1 MLSYLWEKDGVYY
14 GIDGSQYND
23 VPSAQEISS
32 LQTFAKQFVN
42 DRAGYEALF
51 NQYIAP
57 VLGRSMTDED
67 FNPDTSCRINI
78 CNVSATVGREGTQR
92 VVNVTTTLTD
102 NGCYDI
108 SFAFPDL
115 TGSGNLGRSVAY
127 CDRPLDNTEPI
138 DFNKGTHIYTGVLFS
153 SNLTVDANNKQKYAW
168 FVTGGSE
175 SGVIPI
181 STYVT
186 YAFIRTSSEPAT
198 PVGGTYANPGQGIEP
213 WSLTVDNGNPQ
224 VPVWM
229 SIGRFQ
235 DDNQGHTGA
244 TWEAP
249 TRMMDTSVL
258 QTEWANDSDADGF
271 YEDYVQGLSVLPDLN
286 EYVNETGGTDMDSW
300 EDFVADNEY
309 GNWVDTLTDAKYMA
323 YCTRN
328 NGVWGQWT
336 VVKVVGED
344 GSDGKSAY
352 PPATI
357 FATLNEGA
365 IAAAPNGGTYDSNY
379 VVRGVTPNYWS
390 QNNQS
395 ESGKITWLST
405 GIFNGLSFTW
415 TNPLRITGENG
426 EDGTDGESREFIYRR
441 FESTQA
447 LTDYVNSGVLDP
459 YLTWDSPISSAGTA
473 EYQTDNFTPL
483 DWEDN
488 PVGVSDTMRI
498 EACCTRTKREIGGVV
513 KWDVFTEPFVWSSW
527 GENGIDGDGVEY
539 IFCSTATADED
550 EDPDTGEITEIFPT
564 SEATYP
570 PLNFATASTE
580 TLAQNSLFRGWFDD
594 ETAMRIIYDY
604 YQMSGFVPDGGWDL
618 VTLRTIARKY
628 MEDPSDAY
636 LQEIINSFD
645 WDWTDNPVDVT
656 REYPYEWV
664 SMRRFK
670 KGDKVFGETTNTT
683 KVWEEFS
690 IPKLWAK
697 YSKDGESSFK
707 AFAFT
712 RTNVD
717 ISDMPV
723 TGGTYNDPVPGDPVQ
738 HKIRYNNIDYY
749 FYDSVPADS
758 QNKTIWVTTCMFAL
772 STDGETHVWSSPQ
785 RMSDST
791 DFDVEW
797 STDDLT
803 QGQIDRV
810 KGDAARLGV
819 GETDEHWRLRMSE
832 GTNASHW
839 QGNGDDAIYM
849 ATATLKDGAWSTW
862 TVSKIKGETGDGI
875 SASTNFY
882 ITGATT
888 DEATIIHKYDV
899 VTSANTYDNAITVAQ
914 QQGFVDE
921 PIPTENLPQ
930 GVIEWCFTLLGYTDG
945 TFSTLPITTYVN
957 TKIVNDITTLS
968 NVFGAASIDSQP
980 GVFLREFIA
989 VAEYVDD
996 SNNVNYSSVQPRL
1009 LNSAEDSGV
1018 LFGDGL
1024 VGETEPGE
1032 NTRPD
1037 ETIVPGNG
1045 EQTLENGEE
1054 TNSEIGGSET
1064 EFNGNVEPTGDDGV
1078 IESGNE
1084 GQQTGEQVQP
1094 GGDEVIEGG
1103 DNTGTSTSE
1112 EEIVPGGGDGHA
1124 ETGEGEVITGE
1135 DTVGGSS
1142 SGQDDGS
1149 GTTIRPDD
1157 GSGQL
1162 NGGDDISNDDISGSD
1177 EGSNTTIGDDT
1188 GSQTGG
1194 NSQSGGNTV
1203 SGGNVRVKA
1212 FINATDKWYDSDGS
1226 KGRLMFASGIDSLG
1240 QTADTSGHIDMS
1252 TFSAT
1257 TKIWENGLLECK
1269 NANVEGEINTTSGR
1283 FGNNKAAFIIN
1294 ENGIIGTVTEA
1305 GTPQTFMSLTNTG
1318 ATFSGEIHADSGSFG
1333 NATTKLSI
1341 NDKGIIGTTITN
1353 DNLETTFMSLT
1364 NTGAT
1369 FSGKMNLDYG
1379 KIGPLGVDVESGI
1392 TFPNRMLLDEG
1403 ERLKFRIDNNGFL
1416 TSDYLV
1422 TAATSDSEFII
1433 TSSGITSTRHE
1444 DSGGGY
1450 LKSYFGSFTED
1461 GACFS
1466 SRTDVPS
1473 YYLYD
1478 ETHLFGDASDGL
1490 SDAGFMYLKARVSK
1504 TTNKTFYFGQSHH
1517 EWSSSYDFYSFI
1529 QQQDLYNYTNAV
1541 LDSSGLILRHGTAT
1555 DIGSPTNVVTKIKLD
1570 TTSGGITAATITANT
1585 LYTTGAITA
1594 ATTIYGNNL
1603 DIKQSVHAYNLY
1615 YSGECSNVSDLRL
1628 KDLGEPLSDVLSNI
1642 SKIPTTYFT
1651 WKKDEDKKQQIGTV
1665 AQGLQE
1671 AYPELV
1677 TEMDDGILAVDY
1689 AKLSIIA
1696 IAAIKE
1702 LKAEVDELKAE
1713 INKLK
1718 GK

>member
-168 FVTGGSE
+168 FVTGGSG

-249 TRMMDTSVL
+249 ARMMDTSVL
-258 QTEWANDSDADGF
+258 QTEWANDSDADDF
-271 YEDYVQGLSVLPDLN
+271 YEDYVRGLSVLPDLN

-405 GIFNGLSFTW
+405 GIFNGVSFTW

-447 LTDYVNSGVLDP
+447 LTEYVNSGVLDP

-564 SEATYP
+564 SEAIYP

-656 REYPYEWV
+656 GEYPYEWV

-690 IPKLWAK
+690 TPKLWAK

-707 AFAFT
+707 SFAFT

-717 ISDMPV
+717 ISNMPV
-723 TGGTYNDPVPGDPVQ
+723 TGGTYNDPIPGDSAHTITYGGQ
-738 HKIRYNNIDYY
+738 LYT

-772 STDGETHVWSSPQ
+772 STEGETHVWSSPQ

-899 VTSANTYDNAITVAQ
+899 VTSANTYDNAITVAH

-1045 EQTLENGEE
+1045 EQT
-1054 TNSEIGGSET
+1054 
-1064 EFNGNVEPTGDDGV
+1064 F
-1078 IESGNE
+1078 ESG
-1084 GQQTGEQVQP
+1084 
-1094 GGDEVIEGG
+1094 D
-1103 DNTGTSTSE
+1103 
-1112 EEIVPGGGDGHA
+1112 A
-1124 ETGEGEVITGE
+1124 
-1135 DTVGGSS
+1135 
-1142 SGQDDGS
+1142 
-1149 GTTIRPDD
+1149 
-1157 GSGQL
+1157 
-1162 NGGDDISNDDISGSD
+1162 
-1177 EGSNTTIGDDT
+1177 TIGDDT

-1194 NSQSGGNTV
+1194 NSQSGENTV

-1212 FINATDKWYDSDGS
+1212 FINATDKWYDSDSS

-1269 NANVEGEINTTSGR
+1269 NANVEGEIKATSGNVGCLNIDSE
-1283 FGNNKAAFIIN
+1283 GNIVHR
-1294 ENGIIGTVTEA
+1294 VTEEDE
-1305 GTPQTFMSLTNTG
+1305 PLF
-1318 ATFSGEIHADSGSFG
+1318 EI
-1333 NATTKLSI
+1333 TK
-1341 NDKGIIGTTITN
+1341 D
-1353 DNLETTFMSLT
+1353 
-1364 NTGAT
+1364 
-1369 FSGKMNLDYG
+1369 
-1379 KIGPLGVDVESGI
+1379 
-1392 TFPNRMLLDEG
+1392 
-1403 ERLKFRIDNNGFL
+1403 GFL
-1416 TSDYLV
+1416 TSIY
-1422 TAATSDSEFII
+1422 TSGATSQKI
-1433 TSSGITSTRHE
+1433 TSNGFYFTDRKGGQRVGYTKNIEGYLGPSNIFYKFNQVATGNYKQSGITQFDEAGLMSEELHWHDVSQGGTMVREHLHSATTVCQEKIEILQEEWETTGDVWTTKWVSGLTITPTGLELKCGYYEDTGGDEPHFEPSDVSISLNTSGITVEDYNIDYPVRLNPIGVDAPAFSTRYNNN
-1444 DSGGGY
+1444 GI
-1450 LKSYFGSFTED
+1450 SFNNQ
-1461 GACFS
+1461 ALWF
-1466 SRTDVPS
+1466 TD
-1473 YYLYD
+1473 D
-1478 ETHLFGDASDGL
+1478 
-1490 SDAGFMYLKARVSK
+1490 
-1504 TTNKTFYFGQSHH
+1504 
-1517 EWSSSYDFYSFI
+1517 SSSTTIEMHAAD
-1529 QQQDLYNYTNAV
+1529 
-1541 LDSSGLILRHGTAT
+1541 
-1555 DIGSPTNVVTKIKLD
+1555 GSISART
-1570 TTSGGITAATITANT
+1570 ITAATTIYGNNLDIKQSITSST

-1603 DIKQSVHAYNLY
+1603 DIKQSIHAYNLY

-1628 KDLGEPLSDVLSNI
+1628 KDLGEPLSGVLPNI
-1642 SKIPTTYFT
+1642 NKIPTTYFT
-1651 WKKDEDKKQQIGTV
+1651 WKKDKDKKQQIGTV

-1689 AKLSIIA
+1689 AKLSVIA